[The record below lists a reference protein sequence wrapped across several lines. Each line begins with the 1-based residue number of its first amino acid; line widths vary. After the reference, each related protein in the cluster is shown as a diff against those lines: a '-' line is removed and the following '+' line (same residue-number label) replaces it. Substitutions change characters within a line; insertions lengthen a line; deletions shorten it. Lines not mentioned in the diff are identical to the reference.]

1 MSTNTNRPVEPAA
14 GMSLGDIYYVVFRH
28 KWKIILCSLAGFLAA
43 GALYF
48 LKPPPFQSR
57 AELLIQYVPAP
68 TQMALIGDQR
78 KVITPDSMGE
88 DIISSEIQILT
99 SLDLAEQ
106 AATNIGAAKI
116 LGRPEA
122 DASSVGAA
130 ILIQEN
136 LEAVPADKGSSVIVV
151 TFKHANPEIVQPVL
165 LEIINDY
172 LQKNYEIHSSAG
184 QFDDALTREQ
194 STLSV
199 QLNATEQELADLKNK
214 ANIISLDDS
223 RKSLA
228 DQIAKVQSAIQD
240 AEAELSGEQSSL
252 TSANPGQTVQPG
264 STNATAVIPR
274 DQLDAYSGLRD
285 RLAALRKK
293 EQDYQLQGYTS
304 SNALLEEVDAQITS
318 VLAQRDDLESKYPQI
333 RDQVSSSSYA
343 AGSTPAGTAAS
354 TVSSS
359 LDARAQLAQIA
370 SLQARIKSW
379 KGQLA
384 QLQIRATNLNNLAP
398 TIAQLEQTRDIQ
410 QANYQNL
417 SVSLEKSHI
426 DEALD
431 TGKSPNIKWV
441 QMPSPPGRDWK
452 KATKA
457 IAMVA
462 FGGIIVGFGWAF
474 LIELFLDR
482 SIKRGGQVETRLK
495 LPLLLSIPDVSRNG
509 HARRLAAPPRRQL
522 PLENA
527 VNGNG
532 HGHGPEDLAG
542 PATSDGLEV
551 VSLEKNPALESYFE
565 ALRDRLIV
573 DFEVKGLTHK
583 PKLVALTSA
592 GRGVGVST
600 LAAGLAASF
609 STTGDGHV
617 LLVNMNTENGAVQ
630 QFNHGKAGCDLD
642 LALEKETKEYAMVQE
657 NLYVVT
663 ENSGSGNLP
672 RVLPRRFA
680 SLLPKFRASDF
691 DYIIFDLPPVSQ
703 TSATT
708 RVARF
713 MDMVLLVVESEKT
726 DGDAVQQAKDR
737 LIESGATVGAVLN
750 KTRQYVPERLC
761 QENSGGH

>member
-43 GALYF
+43 AALYF
-48 LKPPPFQSR
+48 LKPPPYQSV

-68 TQMALIGDQR
+68 MQMALAGDEQ
-78 KVITPDSMGE
+78 KVITPDSRGQ

-99 SLDLAEQ
+99 SLDLAEE

-116 LGRPEA
+116 LGRPDA
-122 DASSVGAA
+122 DSSAAAAA
-130 ILIQEN
+130 ILIQRN

-151 TFKHANPEIVQPVL
+151 TFKHSNPEIVQPVL
-165 LEIINDY
+165 QEIINDY
-172 LQKNYEIHSSAG
+172 LQKNYEIHSAAG

-199 QLNATEQELADLKNK
+199 QLNATEQQLADLKNK

-223 RKSLA
+223 RKSLS
-228 DQIAKVQSAIQD
+228 DQISKIQSAILD
-240 AEAELSGEQSSL
+240 AQAELSGDESSL
-252 TSANPGQTVQPG
+252 SSANPGEAANAG
-264 STNATAVIPR
+264 STNASVVIPQ
-274 DQLDAYSGLRD
+274 DQLDAYNDVRD
-285 RLAALRKK
+285 RLAALRKM
-293 EQDYQLQGYTS
+293 EQGYQVQEFTA
-304 SNALLEEVDAQITS
+304 SNALVQEVEAQIAD
-318 VLAQRDDLESKYPQI
+318 VGAMRAKLESKFPQI
-333 RDQVSSSSYA
+333 AGQITASPSA
-343 AGSTPAGTAAS
+343 AGSTPGSTAAS
-354 TVSSS
+354 NISSS
-359 LDARAQLAQIA
+359 LDARSQLAQIA

-379 KGQLA
+379 ASQLT
-384 QLQIRATNLNNLAP
+384 QLQMQATNLNNLAP
-398 TIAQLEQTRDIQ
+398 TIAQLEQTRDIE

-441 QMPSPPGRDWK
+441 QTPSPPARDWK
-452 KATKA
+452 KVQKA

-462 FGGIIVGFGWAF
+462 FGGFFAGFGWAF

-482 SIKRGGQVETRLK
+482 SIKRAAQVETRLK
-495 LPLLLSIPDVSRNG
+495 LPLFISIPDVSRNG
-509 HARRLAAPPRRQL
+509 HARQLKAPPRRQL
-522 PLENA
+522 SLENT

-532 HGHGPEDLAG
+532 STPDDSTGAAPNG
-542 PATSDGLEV
+542 SLEV
-551 VSLEKNPALESYFE
+551 ASLEKNPALQSYFE

-617 LLVNMNTENGAVQ
+617 LLVNMNTENGAAQ
-630 QFNHGKAGCDLD
+630 QFYHGKAGCDLD
-642 LALEKETKEYAMVQE
+642 LALEKETRENAFVQE

-663 ENSGSGNLP
+663 ENSGSGNQP

-680 SLLPKFRASDF
+680 SLLPKFKASDF

-713 MDMVLLVVESEKT
+713 MDMVLLVIESENT
-726 DGDAVQQAKDR
+726 DGDAIQHAKDR
-737 LIESGATVGAVLN
+737 LVESGATVGAVLN
-750 KTRQYVPERLC
+750 KTRQYIPERLR
-761 QENSGGH
+761 QEFPGDH